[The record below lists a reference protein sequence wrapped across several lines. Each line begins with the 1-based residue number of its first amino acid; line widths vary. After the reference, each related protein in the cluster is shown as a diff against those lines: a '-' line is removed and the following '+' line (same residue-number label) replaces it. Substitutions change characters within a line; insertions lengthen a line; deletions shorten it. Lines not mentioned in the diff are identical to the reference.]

1 MSGAGLIRR
10 RFVFSGEVQGV
21 GFRYRAKMFA
31 EELGITGW
39 VENQWDGTVVME
51 AQGTWEQLY
60 RLIRKLQEA
69 RFIEIS
75 RIEKTTVPV
84 EKHEYYFETR

>member
-1 MSGAGLIRR
+1 MSGAGMIRR
-10 RFVFSGEVQGV
+10 RYTFSGEVQGV
-21 GFRYRAKMFA
+21 GFRYRARVFA

-51 AQGTWEQLY
+51 VQGTWEQLY
-60 RLIRKLQEA
+60 RLLRALQEA

-75 RIEKTTVPV
+75 RIEKKTIPV
-84 EKHEYYFETR
+84 QEHEYYFEVR

>member
-1 MSGAGLIRR
+1 MSGAGLIRW

-60 RLIRKLQEA
+60 RLIRELQEA

-75 RIEKTTVPV
+75 RIEKKTVPV
-84 EKHEYYFETR
+84 EEHEYYFETR

>member
-10 RFVFSGEVQGV
+10 RYIFSGEVQGV
-21 GFRYRAKMFA
+21 GFRYCARVFA
-31 EELGITGW
+31 EELGVTGW

-60 RLIRKLQEA
+60 RLIRELQEA

-75 RIEKTTVPV
+75 RIDKKTIPV
-84 EKHEYYFETR
+84 EEHEYYFEVR

>member
-10 RFVFSGEVQGV
+10 RYILSGEVQGV
-21 GFRYRAKMFA
+21 GFRYRARVFA
-31 EELGITGW
+31 EELGVTGW

-60 RLIRKLQEA
+60 RLIRELQEA

-75 RIEKTTVPV
+75 RIDKKTIPV
-84 EKHEYYFETR
+84 EEHEYYFEVR